1 MQKEIRRKTL
11 GPKRRGRRS
20 GQKTLAVLVV
30 LILALSGCGLLE
42 SGNSPMPSGD
52 SEMNLPKIGLV
63 TDEGGIEDPYYQKAW
78 KGLQKAEQDL
88 KLEISYVKAKNDK
101 DYPSKLAELNSQK
114 ADVIF
119 TIGSQAVPDVLEAA
133 KKTPKIKY
141 VCLDSNLESPIPSN
155 VLGVSYKI
163 EEGAFLAGYLAGKT
177 TKSRVAGYIS
187 GDNKEESQRYY
198 YGFKTGLRLSNS
210 GCELM
215 KGIAGTFTNKK
226 RVEKMVERMIE
237 SKADVIFHNVGS
249 AGKSVIKEMDK
260 ASKYSIG
267 VDVDQNELASESV
280 ITSVVKNND
289 EVIYEILKKLDEK
302 SLILGKNLVYGLGE
316 NGVSLAESTK
326 DIIPETTYNLLLQQ
340 QEKIIAGKL
349 KIPTNESEYLNFSNK

>member
-1 MQKEIRRKTL
+1 M
-11 GPKRRGRRS
+11 G
-20 GQKTLAVLVV
+20 
-30 LILALSGCGLLE
+30 
-42 SGNSPMPSGD
+42 
-52 SEMNLPKIGLV
+52 LPKIGLV
-63 TDEGGIEDPYYQKAW
+63 TGEGGIEDPYYQKAW
-78 KGLQKAEQDL
+78 KGLQKAEQDF
-88 KLEISYVKAKNDK
+88 KLEITYVKAKTDK

-114 ADVIF
+114 ADVII
-119 TIGSQAVPDVLEAA
+119 TIGSQAVPAVLEAA

-141 VCLDSNLESPIPSN
+141 ICLDSSLESPIPSN

-177 TKSRVAGYIS
+177 TKSRVVGYLS

-226 RVEKMVERMIE
+226 RVEKMVERMLE
-237 SKADVIFHNVGS
+237 FKTDVIFHNVGS
-249 AGKSVIKEMDK
+249 VGKNVIKEMDK

-267 VDVDQNELASESV
+267 VDVDQKELAPQSV

-289 EVIYEILKKLDEK
+289 EVLYEILKKLDEK
-302 SLILGKNLVYGLGE
+302 SLIFGKNLVYGLEE
-316 NGVSLAESTK
+316 NAVSLAESTK
-326 DIIPETTYNLLLQQ
+326 DAIPETTYNLLLQQ